1 MSELQN
7 KNEEQM
13 CACTEKRL
21 SPPSSPTTDAAHAI
35 FFSQTLNMLRD
46 ESTVQ

>member
-1 MSELQN
+1 
-7 KNEEQM
+7 M

-21 SPPSSPTTDAAHAI
+21 SPPSSPTTDDAAHAI